1 MPELSRFFGI
11 IVTINYNDHPPPHFH
26 VRYGEQKA
34 LIEIATLR
42 MLEEKLSPRAFG
54 MVLEWA
60 ARHQQELDD
69 AWGRAR
75 QQQPLDKIAPLE

>member
-42 MLEEKLSPRAFG
+42 MLEGKLSPR
-54 MVLEWA
+54 L
-60 ARHQQELDD
+60 
-69 AWGRAR
+69 AWCSNGPHGTNRNWTTHGVV
-75 QQQPLDKIAPLE
+75 PVNNNH